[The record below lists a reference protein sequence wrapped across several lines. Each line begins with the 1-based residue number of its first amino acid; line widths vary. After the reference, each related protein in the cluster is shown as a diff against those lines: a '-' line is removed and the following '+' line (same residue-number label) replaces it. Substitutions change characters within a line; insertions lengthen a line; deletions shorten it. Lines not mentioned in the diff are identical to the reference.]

1 MIQTFSQFHTSCWKI
16 IFAKKF
22 TTEWISD
29 KTLSDYAISVGRQS
43 IENSH
48 VDT

>member
-1 MIQTFSQFHTSCWKI
+1 MIQIFSQFYTTLLKNDFCKKI
-16 IFAKKF
+16 